1 MVAPMTV
8 HMTALNTACDGHTAT
23 LAPCL
28 PAAPALPTMP
38 SLYDVPAPAKL
49 NLFLHVVGKRP
60 DGYHLL
66 ESVFVLVDW
75 CDTLHFD
82 RRTDGQLQR
91 HDRGEALPPDD
102 LCLRAARLLQTE
114 SGCTMGADI
123 HIEKRLPSGA
133 GMGGGSSD
141 AASTLLALNRLW
153 GLHWPLSRLLPLGL
167 RLGADVPF
175 FLGGRN
181 AVVQGIGEHLTPI
194 DLPERMLAIVKPD
207 VSIPTKEIFSS
218 PLLQRSESLAI
229 VAVFP
234 EHGSTSC
241 TEQGEGSI
249 AQALQDAQ
257 KTAPR
262 SGLNAESC
270 ARIADFLKIDSN
282 KPNSLLRNDLQKP
295 AEQYSHQ
302 VTQALAL
309 LESRFGNS
317 RMTGSGSAVFA
328 TVTAAVNGKD
338 GMSNQPMATLPE
350 LPPGWVGK
358 VCRSL
363 AQHPLRGWAED

>member
-1 MVAPMTV
+1 MQA
-8 HMTALNTACDGHTAT
+8 
-23 LAPCL
+23 
-28 PAAPALPTMP
+28 
-38 SLYDVPAPAKL
+38 LYDVPAPAKL

-66 ESVFVLVDW
+66 ESVFALVDW
-75 CDTLHFD
+75 ADTLHFE
-82 RRTDGQLQR
+82 RRGDGLLQR
-91 HDRGEALPPDD
+91 HDRGDALPADD
-102 LCLRAARLLQTE
+102 LCLRAARLLQAE
-114 SGCTMGADI
+114 SGCTLGADI

-167 RLGADVPF
+167 KLGADVPF

-181 AVVQGIGEHLTPI
+181 AFVQGIGEDLTPI
-194 DLPERMLAIVKPD
+194 ELPEQTFAIVKPD
-207 VSIPTKEIFSS
+207 VSIPTKDIFSS
-218 PLLQRSESLAI
+218 PLLQHSESLAI

-234 EHGSTSC
+234 EHGSKISTKPSGSNRTNVANTSQNAKNSASRV
-241 TEQGEGSI
+241 E
-249 AQALQDAQ
+249 
-257 KTAPR
+257 
-262 SGLNAESC
+262 LNAESC
-270 ARIADFLKIDSN
+270 ARIAGFLEIEK
-282 KPNSLLRNDLQKP
+282 NSSQETNSSRNDLQKP
-295 AEQYSHQ
+295 AEQYSSQ

-328 TVTAAVNGKD
+328 TVQGKD

-363 AQHPLRGWAED
+363 VQHPLRGWAED

>member
-1 MVAPMTV
+1 MQA
-8 HMTALNTACDGHTAT
+8 
-23 LAPCL
+23 
-28 PAAPALPTMP
+28 
-38 SLYDVPAPAKL
+38 LYDVPAPAKL

-66 ESVFVLVDW
+66 ESVFALIDW
-75 CDTLHFD
+75 ADTLHFE

-91 HDRGEALPPDD
+91 HDRGDALPADD
-102 LCLRAARLLQTE
+102 LCLRAARLLQAE
-114 SGCTMGADI
+114 SGCGLGADI

-153 GLHWPLSRLLPLGL
+153 GLRWPLSRLLPLGL
-167 RLGADVPF
+167 KLGADVPF

-181 AVVQGIGEHLTPI
+181 AFVQGIGEDLTPI
-194 DLPERMLAIVKPD
+194 ELPEQTFAIVKPD
-207 VSIPTKEIFSS
+207 VSIPTKDIFSS
-218 PLLQRSESLAI
+218 PLLQRSETLAI

-234 EHGSTSC
+234 EHGSKTS
-241 TEQGEGSI
+241 TEPSESNRSNVAAASQNAKNS
-249 AQALQDAQ
+249 
-257 KTAPR
+257 APR
-262 SGLNAESC
+262 LELNAESC
-270 ARIADFLKIDSN
+270 ARIASFLEIDSKLN
-282 KPNSLLRNDLQKP
+282 NALRNDLQKP
-295 AEQYSHQ
+295 AEQYSSQ

-328 TVTAAVNGKD
+328 TVQGKD

-363 AQHPLRGWAED
+363 VQHPLRGWTED